1 MGRPK
6 GSQNKIVKMET
17 RKAYKKASEF
27 PEEEALQIKDAAIDL
42 LTDQRA
48 RDLTEAA
55 DLLGIPSTVLHLWYR
70 DDEVFK
76 SCVDA
81 TGQIIADE
89 QIRILRSSKNVLAA
103 MFLVKRHRPEY
114 RDNNKQPEG
123 ENKVS
128 LFIREMKAIRERYT
142 PPLSACESEVTRT
155 QEVVFDCSAS
165 PALSPVSNSD
175 QV

>member
-27 PEEEALQIKDAAIDL
+27 PEEEAMQIKDAAIDL

-55 DLLGIPSTVLHLWYR
+55 DLLGIPPTVLHVWYKE
-70 DDEVFK
+70 DQIFK
-76 SCVDA
+76 NCIDA

-123 ENKVS
+123 ENKLS
-128 LFIREMKAIRERYT
+128 LFVREIKTIRDRATPGLSAGENEAIRT
-142 PPLSACESEVTRT
+142 SEVLIEGT
-155 QEVVFDCSAS
+155 VS
-165 PALSPVSNSD
+165 PALSPVTDSD